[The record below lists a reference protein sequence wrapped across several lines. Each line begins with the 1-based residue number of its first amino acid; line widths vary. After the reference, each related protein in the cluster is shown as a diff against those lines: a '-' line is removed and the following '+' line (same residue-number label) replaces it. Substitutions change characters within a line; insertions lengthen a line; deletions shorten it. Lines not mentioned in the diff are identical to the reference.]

1 MVLLCFQDRSGKYI
15 FHFSMQECRTAKA
28 THRQCPHKQLLS
40 RKKKQL
46 LPQMLLPRRISCD
59 SVVRVASFVHL
70 LPLDGFFIAGC
81 RKIKP

>member
-1 MVLLCFQDRSGKYI
+1 MQDSK
-15 FHFSMQECRTAKA
+15 SNSPTMSSQATAFAQKEA
-28 THRQCPHKQLLS
+28 AV
-40 RKKKQL
+40 
-46 LPQMLLPRRISCD
+46 PQMLLPRRISCD